1 MIEGRGLSV
10 HLAGRLVLDGV
21 SLVLRPRELVGL
33 IGPPEAGKTTLL
45 KTLAG
50 LERPSAGD
58 LWWRGSPVDPGG
70 DLRPLRQR
78 IGMAFQNDAL
88 FDALSVFENVA
99 FPLRRR
105 RLPEA
110 EVRARVTSRLAD
122 VGLEAAAGKLPAEIS
137 GGMRK
142 RVGIARATKLPAEI
156 SGGMR
161 KRVGIAR
168 ATVID
173 PEIGLFDDPVAGLDP
188 LTGGRILDLIV
199 AMTERLGMSTV
210 VVSNDLPVLLPL
222 CRRVVMLRA
231 GRVVY
236 EGEPD
241 GLATADDPA
250 VRQFASGSDE
260 GPL

>member
-1 MIEGRGLSV
+1 MIEARDLTLELDGR
-10 HLAGRLVLDGV
+10 RVLDGV
-21 SLVLRPRELVGL
+21 TLSLRPRELVGL
-33 IGPPEAGKTTLL
+33 IGPPDAGKTLLL

-50 LERPSAGD
+50 LLRPTSGELLHRGELVD
-58 LWWRGSPVDPGG
+58 LGG
-70 DLRPLRQR
+70 DLRPLRLR

-88 FDALSVFENVA
+88 FDSLTVFDNVA

-110 EVRARVTSRLAD
+110 EVRPRVTARLAD
-122 VGLEAAAGKLPAEIS
+122 VGLEAAADQLPAD
-137 GGMRK
+137 
-142 RVGIARATKLPAEI
+142 I

-173 PEIGLFDDPVAGLDP
+173 PEIALFDDPVAGLDP

-199 AMTERLGMSTV
+199 AMTARLGMATLV
-210 VVSNDLPVLLPL
+210 VTNDLPVLLPIST
-222 CRRVVMLRA
+222 RVVMMRS
-231 GRVVY
+231 GRIIY
-236 EGEPD
+236 EGAPA
-241 GLATADDPA
+241 GLATAADPA
-250 VRQFASGSDE
+250 VRQFVTGSDE